1 LFALEVVVVVVAA
14 IRLHPQ
20 LPCRVAAVVVVLLVL
35 KLGIPPLIL
44 GLLSLIV

>member
-1 LFALEVVVVVVAA
+1 MVGAEVAVAETGL
-14 IRLHPQ
+14 RLR
-20 LPCRVAAVVVVLLVL
+20 LPCRAEAEVVVLLVL